1 MLLKAI
7 LLLLRFLPLRAIHF
21 LGYLTGW
28 GLFLLPNKFRWI
40 TLCNLSLCFPEMTAT
55 ERNRLARKS
64 LTETARTA
72 LELGKTWMAPYDKM
86 KRLLV
91 AVRGEAILKAALEKG
106 KGVILIVP
114 HIGSWELLGLN
125 ITRYGNI
132 TSLYKPPKQD
142 GLEAAISGFR
152 SRGGATLVPTNKQG
166 VMLLLKALK
175 AGEMVGILPDQQPE
189 RGSGVFAPFFGLD
202 ALTMTLVPKLAART
216 GAEVVCG
223 FVRRLPASAGFEL
236 VILQPEPGI
245 DDPDPVRA
253 ATALNRSVEKC
264 VHQAPEQYQW
274 EYKRFKERPEGDTR
288 RLYARGS
295 GTLPTRS

>member
-7 LLLLRFLPLRAIHF
+7 LLLLRFLPLWLLHC
-21 LGYLTGW
+21 LGYLAGW

-40 TLCNLSLCFPEMTAT
+40 TLCNLTLCFPEMTVT

-72 LELGKTWMAPYDKM
+72 LELGKTWLAPCNRMSK
-86 KRLLV
+86 LVV
-91 AVRGEAILKAALEKG
+91 AVRGGELLESALNTG

-114 HIGSWELLGLN
+114 HLGSWELFGLN

-132 TSLYKPPKQD
+132 TSLYKPPKQHAL
-142 GLEAAISGFR
+142 GEAIKGFR
-152 SRGGATLVPTNKQG
+152 SRSGATLVPTNKQG

-189 RGSGVFAPFFGLD
+189 RGSGVFAPFFGVD

-216 GAEVVCG
+216 GASVVCG
-223 FVRRLPASAGFEL
+223 YVRRLPGSVGFEMVFL
-236 VILQPEPGI
+236 PAEPGI
-245 DDPDPVRA
+245 DDQDPVRA

-264 VHQAPEQYQW
+264 VREAPAQYQW
-274 EYKRFKERPEGDTR
+274 EYKRFKERPEGDAR

-295 GTLPTRS
+295 